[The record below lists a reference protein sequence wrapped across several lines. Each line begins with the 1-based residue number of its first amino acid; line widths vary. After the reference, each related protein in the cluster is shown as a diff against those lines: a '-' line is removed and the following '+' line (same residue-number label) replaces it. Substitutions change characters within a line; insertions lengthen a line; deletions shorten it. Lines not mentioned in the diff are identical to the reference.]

1 MRVLCTICARK
12 NSKGLKN
19 KNIKLLKGLSLI
31 ERAILQAKKTK
42 LFENIVVSTDSR
54 EIQKISQKLNI
65 NIWFTRPKSL
75 SNDKSAKVPAILHA
89 LNQAEIYY
97 KKKYDAIIDLDVT
110 APLRR
115 VLDIKKAYNKFKKNK
130 FDILLS
136 VCESKKNPYFNMI
149 ELKRNGIRLIKN
161 KKKITSRQS
170 APIVYDV
177 NACIYIW
184 SRKALISEKS
194 FFSKNT
200 GIYVM
205 PRERSIDIDDKNDW
219 DLVNFYIKKN
229 KND

>member
-1 MRVLCTICARK
+1 MNLLCTICARK

-42 LFENIVVSTDSR
+42 LFENIVVSTDSK
-54 EIQKISQKLNI
+54 EVQKISQKLNI

-75 SNDKSAKVPAILHA
+75 SNDNSAKVPAILHA
-89 LNQAEIYY
+89 LNQAEKYY
-97 KKKYDAIIDLDVT
+97 KKKYDSIIDLDVT

-130 FDILLS
+130 FDILPS

-149 ELKRNGIRLIKN
+149 ELKRNGIRLIKKN
-161 KKKITSRQS
+161 TKINSRQS
-170 APIVYDV
+170 APVVYDI

-184 SRKALISEKS
+184 SRKALISQKS